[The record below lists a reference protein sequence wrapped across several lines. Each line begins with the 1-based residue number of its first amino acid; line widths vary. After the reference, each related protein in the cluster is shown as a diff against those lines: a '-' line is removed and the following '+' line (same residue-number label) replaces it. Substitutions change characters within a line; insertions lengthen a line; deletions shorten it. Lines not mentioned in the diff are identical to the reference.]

1 MGVTAMLEPDS
12 VVAWPLEVIYGI
24 DLKTFG
30 AQTGEVLECCV
41 LSLVGESSGQEN
53 IGNTDHQ

>member
-1 MGVTAMLEPDS
+1 MMEPDS

-30 AQTGEVLECCV
+30 VQTGEVLECCV
-41 LSLVGESSGQEN
+41 PSLVGESSGQEN
-53 IGNTDHQ
+53 IGNTDHK